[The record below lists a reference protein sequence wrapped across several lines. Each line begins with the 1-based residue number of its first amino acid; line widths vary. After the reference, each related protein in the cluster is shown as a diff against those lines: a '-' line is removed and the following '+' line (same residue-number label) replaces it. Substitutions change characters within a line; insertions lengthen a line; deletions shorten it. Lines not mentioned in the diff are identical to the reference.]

1 MSFEYIILIFMI
13 LLTVGG
19 ALGTLFIS
27 NILHAA
33 MSFLVALFGIAGLF
47 VFAGG
52 GFVGIAQIMIYIGGV
67 VVLMVFGIMYT
78 NRIDPVR
85 SFHNKSGSMLAAV
98 GIVASLFTL
107 LYYALDLSIS
117 AFITVP
123 QGLAERPIL
132 ATENLGIAFL
142 SEYILAFE
150 LIAVLLLVALVG
162 AIYVADK
169 RNRISK
175 NKDA

>member
-1 MSFEYIILIFMI
+1 MI

-19 ALGTLFIS
+19 ALVALFIS

-33 MSFLVALFGIAGLF
+33 MSFLVSLFGVAGLF
-47 VFAGG
+47 IFAGG

-78 NRIDPVR
+78 NRVDPIR

-98 GIVASLFTL
+98 GISASLFTL
-107 LYYALDLSIS
+107 LYYALDLDLS
-117 AFITVP
+117 AFLKVP
-123 QGLAERPIL
+123 ENLSDRPIL
-132 ATENLGIAFL
+132 ASENLGIAFL

-150 LIAVLLLVALVG
+150 FIAVLLLVALVG

-169 RNRISK
+169 RNRITK
-175 NKDA
+175 KKDA